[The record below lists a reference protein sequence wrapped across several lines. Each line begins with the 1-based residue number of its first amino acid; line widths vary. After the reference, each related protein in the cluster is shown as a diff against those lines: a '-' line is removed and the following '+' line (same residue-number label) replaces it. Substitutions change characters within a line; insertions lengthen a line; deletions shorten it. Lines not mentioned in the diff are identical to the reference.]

1 MDIIMRCH
9 AQRGNVTMATAVSL
23 CCLSANAGPENP
35 NTAVTCLS
43 GSCQAVHTWVGQ
55 PIPVHNVKGLA
66 LGTAV
71 AEAIGVSFQLASHLA
86 PLATKVRPNPH
97 IW

>member
-1 MDIIMRCH
+1 MCCQVKRDD
-9 AQRGNVTMATAVSL
+9 VTVATAVDL
-23 CCLSANAGPENP
+23 CCLSANAGP
-35 NTAVTCLS
+35 TVTGTCKAIG
-43 GSCQAVHTWVGQ
+43 GSGQ

-86 PLATKVRPNPH
+86 TLATKVRPDPH